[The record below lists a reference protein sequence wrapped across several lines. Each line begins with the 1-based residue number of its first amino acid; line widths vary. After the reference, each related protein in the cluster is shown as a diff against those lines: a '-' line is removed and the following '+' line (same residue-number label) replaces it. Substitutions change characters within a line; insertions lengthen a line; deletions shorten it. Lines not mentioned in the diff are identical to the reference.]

1 MSAHAR
7 RSAGPAHRIR
17 ANWEEF
23 KSARAGTRFQARFRR
38 RQRQGHKPVTK
49 FFYIVTG
56 FVVLMMGLVL
66 IPAPG
71 PGFLVVLPGAA
82 LIAEESYFAARLFD
96 TIELKAR
103 RIGRAAV
110 RTWKHAPPLLKAAL
124 AALALVAAVAAAFA
138 AYEAFLA

>member
-49 FFYIVTG
+49 FFYIVVG
-56 FVVLMMGLVL
+56 FVLLMMGLVL

-82 LIAEESYFAARLFD
+82 LIAEESYFAAHLFD
-96 TIELKAR
+96 TIELATR
-103 RIGRAAV
+103 RIARKATRAW
-110 RTWKHAPPLLKAAL
+110 THAAPLLKAAV
-124 AALALVAAVAAAFA
+124 AALALVLALAAGLGV
-138 AYEAFLA
+138 YEAFFA